1 MPLCIQP
8 KCRKI
13 GTRITPN
20 TDTFLAVY
28 AIKPDLK
35 EAAGY
40 YASNLATKSDS
51 ASPKTE
57 ISKIK
62 EIDKTD

>member
-1 MPLCIQP
+1 M
-8 KCRKI
+8 
-13 GTRITPN
+13 
-20 TDTFLAVY
+20 Y
-28 AIKPDLK
+28 AIKADLK

-57 ISKIK
+57 ISKIT
-62 EIDKTD
+62 EIDKTN